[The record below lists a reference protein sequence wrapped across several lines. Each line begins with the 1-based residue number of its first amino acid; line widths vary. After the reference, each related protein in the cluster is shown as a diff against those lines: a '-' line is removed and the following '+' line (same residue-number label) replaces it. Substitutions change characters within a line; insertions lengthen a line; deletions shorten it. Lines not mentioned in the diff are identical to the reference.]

1 MWITFKLS
9 EHHRQSYRNIEDSQ
23 KRNIADELSEHRR
36 RLDTE
41 YRRQT
46 IGTSK
51 TVYRNIADKKHQFA
65 VISQMVN
72 KPLT

>member
-1 MWITFKLS
+1 MDKSIGISRTN
-9 EHHRQSYRNIEDSQ
+9 Y
-23 KRNIADELSEHRR
+23 RNIADELSEHRR
-36 RLDTE
+36 QLDTE

-46 IGTSK
+46 IGTLK
-51 TVYRNIADKKHQFA
+51 TVYRNIADKKHQFT